1 MDQPRQGILEAAYA
15 CVARKGIAKTTIE
28 DAAREAQVS
37 RATVYRTFP
46 GGRQELIN
54 AVVAW
59 ATLEFFARLYEQVQ
73 GAANLEEVMER
84 GIMFAHR
91 SIVEHE
97 VLQRVMQTEPE
108 KLLPALTFESIRI
121 RDGIAEFLVPYLEQR
136 GWPTGSISRRR
147 PTSSP
152 AWCCPTCRHPAGG
165 TSTTPTRWRSWC
177 GPSSWPGWWRAPSR
191 RNGVDNETKFR
202 PNVPARG
209 GTGGRTSCGGRRGRG
224 GRHRLGTGRERP
236 RQVGI

>member
-1 MDQPRQGILEAAYA
+1 MPVDDPRQRIVEAAYV

-28 DAAREAQVS
+28 EAARQAEVS

-73 GAANLEEVMER
+73 GAGSLEEVMER

-121 RDGIAEFLVPYLEQR
+121 RDGIAEFLIPYLEER
-136 GWPTGSISRRR
+136 GVAEGVDLAEAADFLARMVLSYMSAPGRWDLDD
-147 PTSSP
+147 P
-152 AWCCPTCRHPAGG
+152 AQVAQLVRAELLAGMIAA
-165 TSTTPTRWRSWC
+165 PP
-177 GPSSWPGWWRAPSR
+177 GPE
-191 RNGVDNETKFR
+191 GVDNETNSDITF
-202 PNVPARG
+202 
-209 GTGGRTSCGGRRGRG
+209 
-224 GRHRLGTGRERP
+224 H
-236 RQVGI
+236 